1 MTTTATPETTAPTQ
15 LEHLEI
21 RGVKKVFGNNT
32 AIERLDL
39 SVREGEFLS
48 LLGPSG
54 CGKTTLLRM
63 IAGFEAPTDGA
74 ILLSGKDI
82 VSLPPHRRPVNTVF
96 QSYLLFPHMNIADNI
111 AYGLKQSKTPKPE
124 IADRVREVLALV
136 QMEDFAGRKPEQL
149 SGGQQQRIALAR
161 ALVNRPQVLLLDEPM
176 SALDRKLREE
186 MQLELK
192 RLHTR
197 LNTTFVFVTHD
208 QDEALAMSD
217 RIVVMYNGVI
227 QQIGSGEDIYANPVN
242 GFVAGFIGKQ
252 NFVPAEVS
260 EINGA
265 SARLTTANAVME
277 TTSLDFKPA
286 SARGTATT
294 LNIGDKVRVAIRP
307 ERMRVAPVGQ
317 ERPATNS
324 TRGRIMSVSFLGDV
338 IQYMIEAGDND
349 EILARVPAAGN
360 EILAAD
366 TEVDLSWD
374 ADDVAVYGHEDGV

>member
-1 MTTTATPETTAPTQ
+1 
-15 LEHLEI
+15 
-21 RGVKKVFGNNT
+21 
-32 AIERLDL
+32 
-39 SVREGEFLS
+39 
-48 LLGPSG
+48 
-54 CGKTTLLRM
+54 
-63 IAGFEAPTDGA
+63 
-74 ILLSGKDI
+74 
-82 VSLPPHRRPVNTVF
+82 
-96 QSYLLFPHMNIADNI
+96 
-111 AYGLKQSKTPKPE
+111 
-124 IADRVREVLALV
+124 
-136 QMEDFAGRKPEQL
+136 
-149 SGGQQQRIALAR
+149 
-161 ALVNRPQVLLLDEPM
+161 M

-227 QQIGSGEDIYANPVN
+227 QQIGTGEDIYANPAN

-252 NFVPAEVS
+252 NFVPAEVT
-260 EINGA
+260 EING
-265 SARLTTANAVME
+265 STARLRTANAVME
-277 TTSLDFKPA
+277 APTLDLKPA
-286 SARGTATT
+286 SATGTAST
-294 LNIGDKVRVAIRP
+294 LSIGDKVRVAIRP

-317 ERPATNS
+317 EQSATNA

-374 ADDVAVYGHEDGV
+374 ADDVAVYGYEDGV